1 MNVNTIKISV
11 VITVMFSLLSSCNKS
26 TTTTTATC
34 DGTSSTYNS
43 NMKAI
48 VDANCTSSGCHPT
61 YNSYQGIK
69 SILENGQFTSH
80 VLTSKD
86 MPRNSTL
93 SSDQLNKIKC
103 WADAGYPE
111 K

>member
-1 MNVNTIKISV
+1 METGKKILTAT
-11 VITVMFSLLSSCNKS
+11 VIALFTLLYSCNKS
-26 TTTTTATC
+26 STKTTASC

-43 NMKAI
+43 NMKTI
-48 VDANCTSSGCHPT
+48 LDANCTASGCHPA
-61 YNSYQGIK
+61 YSSYQGIK

-80 VLTSKD
+80 VLTSQD
-86 MPRNSTL
+86 MPRNATL
-93 SSDQLNKIKC
+93 SSDQLNKIQC